1 MDTKL
6 KKSKAVI
13 GFISLLMGGVILG
26 VNLLVLFAEV
36 SHQEN
41 FLERAACVFEE
52 DYQNT
57 EEFRR
62 SMSNYLDIFL
72 SMSIAD
78 ESGEETDGEKE
89 AARAGRGER
98 EPDGGYSE
106 AERELGIYDDASDT
120 VAADYPEW
128 AASGE
133 MITEWADDDYYDEED
148 YENYYENYYN
158 KFGYY
163 EDYYNEL
170 GYYEDY
176 YDYDYNYEYGSYMDK
191 TDAERYHKALKG
203 NRNVLY
209 RVEKS
214 GEVLYT
220 NEENMG
226 AGLNAAEAGEYRYEI
241 DGRSFVM
248 PEGYNFLL
256 YFDGEK
262 VRIWKNR
269 FEINVYGDGF
279 YREESQWY
287 VPGYR
292 NFEVDKAIKDTRVY
306 IAVAQT
312 PGIFI
317 RNRFEKDAD
326 NFYYNNNL
334 FYNMRNSI
342 KSEKN
347 AYLRWIYSMVLAIVL
362 FLVGYICRKE
372 RRELNEAIGKFTG
385 KLWYEIKLI
394 PLLAVLCGL
403 WICFMI
409 FINDLHWMGEAY
421 FYDLW
426 DGYVYVPKRYV
437 LIYVGWFV
445 AIFILWM
452 FMNDCRYNKKAW
464 KNSLTGKVIGLFG
477 TSMLKLPASRRM
489 VRRGIGICLF
499 VWTMCIAGIF
509 FVIILEEGILTSGL
523 DLLVGALLLAVV
535 IGCPLLFVKSSK
547 KMAEDVDNL
556 VEQIQSIHD
565 GELREGNAMWEGSGL
580 SGAMENLNDIRNGM
594 NKAVLE
600 RTKSERMKVELVA
613 NVSYDIKT
621 PLTSIISYV
630 ELLKQE
636 EGLPEHVKEYI
647 LILENKSMR
656 LKSMVQDVFE
666 VSKAA
671 SGNLPVNLE
680 ELDLGKLLRQ
690 TIADMGEQ
698 IENSQVKLKTEMP
711 ENAVMIYAD
720 GERIYRVFQNLI
732 QNALRYSLEGS
743 RVHITLR
750 EDGKTAIASVKNT
763 SREELPPNMDFTE
776 RFTRG
781 DESRSDGGSGLGLSI
796 ARSFTEACGGSFKVE
811 TIADLFV
818 VTVTFPG
825 REAYGEERRAIE
837 I

>member
-36 SHQEN
+36 SYQEN

-52 DYQNT
+52 DYQNM

-62 SMSNYLDIFL
+62 SMSDYLDIFL
-72 SMSIAD
+72 AMSIAGED
-78 ESGEETDGEKE
+78 GEEANGEKE
-89 AARAGRGER
+89 AARAGRGEP

-106 AERELGIYDDASDT
+106 AEWELGIYDEEADT
-120 VAADYPEW
+120 VAVDYPEW

-133 MITEWADDDYYDEED
+133 MAAEWADDDYYDEED
-148 YENYYENYYN
+148 YEDYYN

-226 AGLNAAEAGEYRYEI
+226 AGLNAAETGEYRYEI
-241 DGRSFVM
+241 DGSSFVM

-262 VRIWKNR
+262 VRIWKNSIK
-269 FEINVYGDGF
+269 INVYGDGF

-292 NFEVDKAIKDTRVY
+292 NFEADKALEDSRIY
-306 IAVAQT
+306 IAAARI

-317 RNRFEKDAD
+317 RNRFEKDAG
-326 NFYYNNNL
+326 NFYYNNSL
-334 FYNMRNSI
+334 FYNLHNGI
-342 KSEKN
+342 KQEKL
-347 AYLRWIYSMVLAIVL
+347 AYLRWIYSTMLAMAML
-362 FLVGYICRKE
+362 LLGYIFRKE
-372 RRELNEAIGKFTG
+372 RRELNESIGKSTG

-394 PLLAVLCGL
+394 PLLAALCGF

-409 FINDLHWMGEAY
+409 FIHDLHWMGGAY
-421 FYDLW
+421 FYDLR
-426 DGYVYVPKRYV
+426 DGYVYAPNRYM
-437 LIYVGWFV
+437 LIYVGWFA
-445 AIFILWM
+445 AIFIFRM
-452 FMNDCRYNKKAW
+452 FMNDRRYNKKAW
-464 KNSLTGKVIGLFG
+464 KNSLTGKIIGLFD
-477 TSMLKLPASRRM
+477 TSMLKLPAGRRM

-523 DLLVGALLLAVV
+523 DLLVGALLLAVA
-535 IGCPLLFVKSSK
+535 IGCPLLFIKSSK
-547 KMAEDVDNL
+547 QTAEDMDNL

-565 GELREGNAMWEGSGL
+565 GELREGNLMWEGSGL
-580 SGAMENLNDIRNGM
+580 SEAMENLNDIRNGM
-594 NKAVLE
+594 NKAVME

-613 NVSYDIKT
+613 NVSHDIKT

-647 LILENKSMR
+647 SILENKSMR

-763 SREELPPNMDFTE
+763 SREELPSDMDFTE

-781 DESRSDGGSGLGLSI
+781 DASRSDGGSGLGLSI

-818 VTVTFPG
+818 VTVTFPMSL
-825 REAYGEERRAIE
+825 R
-837 I
+837 